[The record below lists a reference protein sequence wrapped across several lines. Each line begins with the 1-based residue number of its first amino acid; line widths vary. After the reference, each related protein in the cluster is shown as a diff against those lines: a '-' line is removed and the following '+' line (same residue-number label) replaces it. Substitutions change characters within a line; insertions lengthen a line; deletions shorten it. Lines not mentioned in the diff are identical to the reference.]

1 MTSKSD
7 LQKRIGTGQALLLD
21 ADLVPVSMQIYPGN
35 ESEQPYVRKV
45 IEEMKQR
52 HNVSGKT
59 TQMVDKDS
67 NFSTYKNIVK
77 DELGVCAKYLEIITK
92 DSAVKTIIDLSKS
105 KIDEDLKYAGY
116 YLLVASDIDMKTL
129 QVYKTYHSLWNI
141 E

>member
-1 MTSKSD
+1 M
-7 LQKRIGTGQALLLD
+7 LLD

-77 DELGVCAKYLEIITK
+77 DEFEIFFIN
-92 DSAVKTIIDLSKS
+92 
-105 KIDEDLKYAGY
+105 
-116 YLLVASDIDMKTL
+116 LV
-129 QVYKTYHSLWNI
+129 
-141 E
+141 

>member
-1 MTSKSD
+1 
-7 LQKRIGTGQALLLD
+7 
-21 ADLVPVSMQIYPGN
+21 MQIYPGN

-67 NFSTYKNIVK
+67 NFST
-77 DELGVCAKYLEIITK
+77 YLEIITK